1 MPTTLPRVFVPFE
14 KEEHVRLGL
23 LAKAQATSL
32 SGTVHDLVKLAL
44 ELVEDLALGQLAQ
57 DRLSN
62 FDPGRSQDIDEV
74 MAAQSDLIDIVH
86 TLKQVLCVKG

>member
-23 LAKAQATSL
+23 LAKAQETSL

-57 DRLSN
+57 DRLSD
-62 FDPGRSQDIDEV
+62 FDPERSLDIDEV
-74 MAAQSDLIDIVH
+74 IAWNRNRKVRRP
-86 TLKQVLCVKG
+86 KGRSASK